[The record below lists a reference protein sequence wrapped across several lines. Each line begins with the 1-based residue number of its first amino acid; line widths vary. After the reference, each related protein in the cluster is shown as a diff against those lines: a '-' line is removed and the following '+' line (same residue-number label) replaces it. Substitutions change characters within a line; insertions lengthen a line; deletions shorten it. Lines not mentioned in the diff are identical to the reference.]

1 MLRSGIPHPKRGQ
14 NSVIL
19 TRNEKDRDT
28 RVTFALM
35 IVFISQIIY
44 TQLRDSDTHLA
55 NQNTLYVK
63 TDRNA
68 PMTLRVFIAN
78 NIKT

>member
-19 TRNEKDRDT
+19 TRNEKDT

-55 NQNTLYVK
+55 NRNPLYVK

-78 NIKT
+78 NITT

>member
-1 MLRSGIPHPKRGQ
+1 MLRNGIPHPKLGQ

-28 RVTFALM
+28 RVTIALM
-35 IVFISQIIY
+35 NVFISQIIY
-44 TQLRDSDTHLA
+44 TQLKDSDTHLA
-55 NQNTLYVK
+55 NRNPLYVK

-78 NIKT
+78 KITT

>member
-1 MLRSGIPHPKRGQ
+1 MLRSGVPHPTLGQ

-28 RVTFALM
+28 RVTIALM
-35 IVFISQIIY
+35 NVFFSQIIY
-44 TQLRDSDTHLA
+44 AQLRDSDTHLA
-55 NQNTLYVK
+55 NRNPLYVK

-78 NIKT
+78 NITT

>member
-1 MLRSGIPHPKRGQ
+1 MLRSGIPHPKLGQ

-28 RVTFALM
+28 RVTTALM

-44 TQLRDSDTHLA
+44 AQPRDSDTHLA
-55 NQNTLYVK
+55 NRNPLYVK

-68 PMTLRVFIAN
+68 PMTLPFLIAN
-78 NIKT
+78 DIKT

>member
-1 MLRSGIPHPKRGQ
+1 MLRSGIPLPKRGQ

-19 TRNEKDRDT
+19 TRNEKDT

-55 NQNTLYVK
+55 NRNPLYVK

-78 NIKT
+78 NITT

>member
-44 TQLRDSDTHLA
+44 TQLRDSDTDLA
-55 NQNTLYVK
+55 NRNTLYVK

-68 PMTLRVFIAN
+68 LMTLRVVIAN
-78 NIKT
+78 NITT

>member
-19 TRNEKDRDT
+19 TRNEKDT

-44 TQLRDSDTHLA
+44 TQLRGSDTHLA
-55 NQNTLYVK
+55 NRNPLYVK

-78 NIKT
+78 NITT